1 VEGICSL
8 AKEEVE
14 KVTTKKRKLTLA
26 AALKEALGDDPV
38 IGVREFAK
46 LVREIPMLEDQVRRK
61 RNEWME
67 ARDARLRAQWFR
79 RGWMAREK
87 EEK

>member
-1 VEGICSL
+1 MAE
-8 AKEEVE
+8 EEVE
-14 KVTTKKRKLTLA
+14 KVKAKRKLTMT

-67 ARDARLRAQWFR
+67 ARDARLRAEWFR
-79 RGWMAREK
+79 RGWEARDGGGE
-87 EEK
+87 